1 MFRFSDYGIESD
13 MIIIGIAAVLVILLV
28 LLIVALSKI
37 GKLKKQYNVFMEG
50 KDGKSLEE
58 TFQKKFEN
66 MDFIND
72 ELKKI
77 QGRLELIDENL
88 LKTYQKVAIVKY
100 DAFGEMGGKL
110 SFALTMLDNNNNG
123 WILNSMH
130 SRDGCYTY
138 IKEIVRGESYIEL
151 SEEEAESLDQAVYQE
166 MYDPDVQDAIKPQ

>member
-13 MIIIGIAAVLVILLV
+13 IIIIGIATVLVILFV
-28 LLIVALSKI
+28 LLIVALFKI
-37 GKLKKQYNVFMEG
+37 GKLKKCYNMFMEG

-77 QGRLELIDENL
+77 QGHLELIDENL

-100 DAFGEMGGKL
+100 DAFKEIGGTL
-110 SFALTMLDNNNNG
+110 SFVLVLLTKDNDG
-123 WILNSMH
+123 FILNSMH
-130 SRDGCYTY
+130 SNSEGCYTY
-138 IKEIVRGESYIEL
+138 IKEVKSGEVFVAL
-151 SEEEAESLDQAVYQE
+151 SEEERQALEQAKES
-166 MYDPDVQDAIKPQ
+166 

>member
-13 MIIIGIAAVLVILLV
+13 MIIIGIAAVLVILFV
-28 LLIVALSKI
+28 LLIVALFKI
-37 GKLKKQYNVFMEG
+37 GKLKKCYNMFMEG

-77 QGRLELIDENL
+77 QGDLELIDENL

-100 DAFGEMGGKL
+100 DAFKEIGGTL
-110 SFALTMLDNNNNG
+110 SFVLVLLTKDNDG
-123 WILNSMH
+123 FILNSMH
-130 SRDGCYTY
+130 SNSEGCYTY
-138 IKEIVRGESYIEL
+138 IKEVKSGEVFVAL
-151 SEEEAESLDQAVYQE
+151 SEEERQALEQAKES
-166 MYDPDVQDAIKPQ
+166 

>member
-37 GKLKKQYNVFMEG
+37 GKLKKQYNVFMDG
-50 KDGKSLEE
+50 TDGKSLEE

-100 DAFGEMGGKL
+100 DAFKEIGGTL
-110 SFALTMLDNNNNG
+110 SFVLVLLTKDNDG
-123 WILNSMH
+123 FILNSMH
-130 SRDGCYTY
+130 SNSEGCYTY
-138 IKEIVRGESYIEL
+138 IKEVKSGEVFVAL
-151 SEEEAESLDQAVYQE
+151 SEEERQALEQAKES
-166 MYDPDVQDAIKPQ
+166 

>member
-28 LLIVALSKI
+28 LLIVALSKR
-37 GKLKKQYNVFMEG
+37 GKLKQQYNVLMEG
-50 KDGKSLEE
+50 IDGKSLEE

-100 DAFGEMGGKL
+100 DAFKEIGGTL
-110 SFALTMLDNNNNG
+110 SFVLVLLTKDNDG
-123 WILNSMH
+123 FILNSMH
-130 SRDGCYTY
+130 SNSEGCYTY
-138 IKEIVRGESYIEL
+138 IKEVKSGEVFVAL
-151 SEEEAESLDQAVYQE
+151 SEEERQALEQAKES
-166 MYDPDVQDAIKPQ
+166 

>member
-13 MIIIGIAAVLVILLV
+13 LIIIGIAAVLVILLV

-110 SFALTMLDNNNNG
+110 SFALTMLDNDNNG

>member
-28 LLIVALSKI
+28 LWIVALSKI

-100 DAFGEMGGKL
+100 DAFKEIGGTL
-110 SFALTMLDNNNNG
+110 SFVLVLLTKDNDG
-123 WILNSMH
+123 FILNSMH
-130 SRDGCYTY
+130 SNSEGCYTY
-138 IKEIVRGESYIEL
+138 IKEVKSGEVFVAL
-151 SEEEAESLDQAVYQE
+151 SEEERQALEQAKES
-166 MYDPDVQDAIKPQ
+166 

>member
-13 MIIIGIAAVLVILLV
+13 MIIIEIAAVLVILLV

-77 QGRLELIDENL
+77 QGRLEFIDENL

-100 DAFGEMGGKL
+100 DAFKEIGGTL
-110 SFALTMLDNNNNG
+110 SFVLVLLTKDNDG
-123 WILNSMH
+123 FILNSMH
-130 SRDGCYTY
+130 SNSEGCYTY
-138 IKEIVRGESYIEL
+138 IKEVKSGEVFVAL
-151 SEEEAESLDQAVYQE
+151 SEEERQALEQAKES
-166 MYDPDVQDAIKPQ
+166 

>member
-50 KDGKSLEE
+50 KDGKSLEA

-100 DAFGEMGGKL
+100 DAFKEIGGTL
-110 SFALTMLDNNNNG
+110 SFVLVLLTKDNDG
-123 WILNSMH
+123 FILNSMH
-130 SRDGCYTY
+130 SNSEGCYTY
-138 IKEIVRGESYIEL
+138 IKEVKSGEVFVAL
-151 SEEEAESLDQAVYQE
+151 SEEERQALEQAKES
-166 MYDPDVQDAIKPQ
+166 

>member
-13 MIIIGIAAVLVILLV
+13 IIIIGIAVVLVILFV
-28 LLIVALSKI
+28 LLIVALFKI
-37 GKLKKQYNVFMEG
+37 GKLKKRYNVFMEG

-77 QGRLELIDENL
+77 QGHLELIDENL

-100 DAFGEMGGKL
+100 DAFKEIGGTL
-110 SFALTMLDNNNNG
+110 SFVLVLLTKDNDG
-123 WILNSMH
+123 FILNSMH
-130 SRDGCYTY
+130 SNSEGCYTY
-138 IKEIVRGESYIEL
+138 IKEVKSGEVFVAL
-151 SEEEAESLDQAVYQE
+151 SEEERQALEQAKES
-166 MYDPDVQDAIKPQ
+166 

>member
-13 MIIIGIAAVLVILLV
+13 MIIIGIAAVLVILFV
-28 LLIVALSKI
+28 LLIVALFKI
-37 GKLKKQYNVFMEG
+37 GKLKKRYNVFMEG

-77 QGRLELIDENL
+77 QGHLELIDENL

-100 DAFGEMGGKL
+100 DAFKEIGGTL
-110 SFALTMLDNNNNG
+110 SFVLVLLTKDNDG
-123 WILNSMH
+123 FILNSMH
-130 SRDGCYTY
+130 SNSEGCYTY
-138 IKEIVRGESYIEL
+138 IKEVKSGEVFVAL
-151 SEEEAESLDQAVYQE
+151 SEEERQALEQAKES
-166 MYDPDVQDAIKPQ
+166 

>member
-13 MIIIGIAAVLVILLV
+13 MIIIGIAAVLVILFV
-28 LLIVALSKI
+28 LLIVALFKI
-37 GKLKKQYNVFMEG
+37 GKLKKCYNIFMEG

-100 DAFGEMGGKL
+100 DAFKEIGGTL
-110 SFALTMLDNNNNG
+110 SFVLVLLTKDNDG
-123 WILNSMH
+123 FILNSMH
-130 SRDGCYTY
+130 SNSEGCYTY
-138 IKEIVRGESYIEL
+138 IKEVKSGEVFVAL
-151 SEEEAESLDQAVYQE
+151 SEEERQALEQAKES
-166 MYDPDVQDAIKPQ
+166 

>member
-72 ELKKI
+72 ELKK
-77 QGRLELIDENL
+77 
-88 LKTYQKVAIVKY
+88 
-100 DAFGEMGGKL
+100 
-110 SFALTMLDNNNNG
+110 
-123 WILNSMH
+123 
-130 SRDGCYTY
+130 SR
-138 IKEIVRGESYIEL
+138 VVSN
-151 SEEEAESLDQAVYQE
+151 
-166 MYDPDVQDAIKPQ
+166 

>member
-13 MIIIGIAAVLVILLV
+13 MIIIGIAAVLVILFV
-28 LLIVALSKI
+28 LLIVALFKI
-37 GKLKKQYNVFMEG
+37 GKLKKCYNMFMEG

-77 QGRLELIDENL
+77 QGHLDLIDENL

-100 DAFGEMGGKL
+100 DAFKEIGGTL
-110 SFALTMLDNNNNG
+110 SFVLVLLTKDNDG
-123 WILNSMH
+123 FILNSMH
-130 SRDGCYTY
+130 SNSEGCYTY
-138 IKEIVRGESYIEL
+138 IKEVKSGEVFVAL
-151 SEEEAESLDQAVYQE
+151 SEEERQALEQAKES
-166 MYDPDVQDAIKPQ
+166 

>member
-66 MDFIND
+66 MDFIN
-72 ELKKI
+72 
-77 QGRLELIDENL
+77 ENL

-100 DAFGEMGGKL
+100 DAFKEIGGTL
-110 SFALTMLDNNNNG
+110 SFVLVLLTKDNDG
-123 WILNSMH
+123 FILNSMH
-130 SRDGCYTY
+130 SNSEGCYTY
-138 IKEIVRGESYIEL
+138 IKEVKSGEVFVAL
-151 SEEEAESLDQAVYQE
+151 SEEERQALEQAKES
-166 MYDPDVQDAIKPQ
+166 

>member
-37 GKLKKQYNVFMEG
+37 GQLKKQYNVFMEG

-100 DAFGEMGGKL
+100 DAFKEIGGTL
-110 SFALTMLDNNNNG
+110 SFVLVLLTKDNDG
-123 WILNSMH
+123 FILNSMH
-130 SRDGCYTY
+130 SNSEGCYTY
-138 IKEIVRGESYIEL
+138 IKEVKSGEVFVAL
-151 SEEEAESLDQAVYQE
+151 SEEERQALEQAKES
-166 MYDPDVQDAIKPQ
+166 